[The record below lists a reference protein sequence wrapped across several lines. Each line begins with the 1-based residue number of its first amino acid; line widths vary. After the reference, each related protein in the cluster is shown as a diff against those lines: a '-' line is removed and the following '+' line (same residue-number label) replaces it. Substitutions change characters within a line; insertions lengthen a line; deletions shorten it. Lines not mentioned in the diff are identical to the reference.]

1 MILISLFKNKDPG
14 SSKKKVFTLVPAVF
28 ELPRWLSV
36 AESDCQCR
44 RHRRLR
50 FRPSFCG
57 KIPWVER
64 FSGGGHGHPLQYSC
78 LGNPMDIG
86 ALEDRVHRIANSQA
100 QLSTHASTYSTCL
113 IRHVIPTHTHTHTW
127 AFSLLHFSY
136 LCHVTYEI
144 DCYFYLIK
152 TLDARTS

>member
-64 FSGGGHGHPLQYSC
+64 FSGGGQGHPLQCSC

-113 IRHVIPTHTHTHTW
+113 IRHVIPTHTHTHTHMSL
-127 AFSLLHFSY
+127 FSVTLFILMPCYLWNRLLLLSY
-136 LCHVTYEI
+136 QDLRC
-144 DCYFYLIK
+144 
-152 TLDARTS
+152 